1 MSGLKKRD
9 AVLMLIRQHPEGI
22 TSTQISSY
30 LEISISTA
38 LFLLRGLTDEQAIF
52 RTENGER
59 KRNTR
64 RLYFS
69 SAEQATA
76 CAGKKATMGK
86 KVDIFD
92 SCRRNSKNYMITLLL
107 RSVRQPPTE
116 ENQ

>member
-1 MSGLKKRD
+1 
-9 AVLMLIRQHPEGI
+9 MLIRQHPEGI

-59 KRNTR
+59 NTR

-69 SAEQATA
+69 SAEQAAA
-76 CAGKKATMGK
+76 CAGKKATIGK
-86 KVDIFD
+86 KIDVFD
-92 SCRRNSKNYMITLLL
+92 SCRRNSKNYMLTLLL